1 MQGPALGSTS
11 DRISTNQRLNNITA
25 AQVDAELGRIRA
37 GNGRRNFSEVN
48 GKLMYSDARGRR
60 EVLPVEERDAVLA
73 QLHKRHGYPG
83 VARFHSLVERQYA
96 GIGRRKIARWYGDSA
111 NNQLHARMR
120 SKTTVRPVYSHNPLR
135 HLQCDLL
142 DMQSRPSGQYKW
154 IFVFI
159 DVFSRYM
166 VAIAQTN
173 KEGVTCAA
181 TLRRVCQQL
190 DLDRLGSVLQSDN
203 DPSFESEVFQEAV
216 AEFDLKH
223 VRSKTYTS
231 TSQAKV
237 ERANLTLRG
246 RRGRVG
252 ESQQL
257 LDGGVVG
264 QGFRL
269 DEQQLVRRHRVLD
282 RLEVRAVV
290 LGHGG
295 EGVRREPMVMKDL

>member
-1 MQGPALGSTS
+1 M
-11 DRISTNQRLNNITA
+11 A
-25 AQVDAELGRIRA
+25 AVAAVAAVAEA
-37 GNGRRNFSEVN
+37 P
-48 GKLMYSDARGRR
+48 
-60 EVLPVEERDAVLA
+60 VLPVEERDAVLA
-73 QLHKRHGYPG
+73 QLHKRHGHPG

-203 DPSFESEVFQEAV
+203 DPSFESDVFQEARTWL
-216 AEFDLKH
+216 A
-223 VRSKTYTS
+223 
-231 TSQAKV
+231 
-237 ERANLTLRG
+237 G
-246 RRGRVG
+246 IM
-252 ESQQL
+252 
-257 LDGGVVG
+257 GVKY
-264 QGFRL
+264 
-269 DEQQLVRRHRVLD
+269 
-282 RLEVRAVV
+282 V
-290 LGHGG
+290 LGSQEAISEAGRLGG
-295 EGVRREPMVMKDL
+295 CRL